1 MLLKWNYVSATVGWL
16 LARRQ
21 AEAFSVVGFRKPQ
34 ATSSGTRALPSSVPA
49 SSPTQR
55 ILDAA
60 ALRGPSRGLLPL
72 RMVAGGD
79 AVQSSV
85 GTKGEEHSVL
95 DALIDQFTSP
105 KSGNVT
111 ATVEEYLDLCD
122 HALLTHLRGRIEA
135 EEAQSPEA
143 TALKH
148 VEEEINMAMQRRLA
162 AADSNLRQVLDLAPD
177 IKKMEGRIRTLFRE
191 GKVNMAFMVMIS
203 MNLQRAKDAEG
214 ADHAVMLLTHLTTFI
229 MMIQDERLNPEEKL
243 LRTLLRT
250 DCDGVRKS
258 ILQDRLQLPNNDVF
272 LERPP
277 DKDKVQPHLLQ
288 QAIND
293 MITQVEDIGQA
304 IDVGMTDSL
313 KGLQVEMDTVV
324 AGSKR
329 PGPYKE

>member
-1 MLLKWNYVSATVGWL
+1 MLVKWNCVSATVGWL

-21 AEAFSVVGFRKPQ
+21 AEAFSVVGFQKPQ
-34 ATSSGTRALPSSVPA
+34 AKACRTRAFPSSVAA

-72 RMVAGGD
+72 HMLAGGD

-143 TALKH
+143 TALTH

-313 KGLQVEMDTVV
+313 KGLQVEVNTVV

-329 PGPYKE
+329 PGPYKQ